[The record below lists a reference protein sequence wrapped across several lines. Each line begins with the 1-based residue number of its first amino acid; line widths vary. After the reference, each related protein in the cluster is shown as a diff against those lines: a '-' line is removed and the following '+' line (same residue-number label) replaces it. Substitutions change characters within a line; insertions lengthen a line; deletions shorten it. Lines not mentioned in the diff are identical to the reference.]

1 MNKFQFIY
9 GAGIT
14 AVLNLLLY
22 ITTLGGEIIKSG
34 LVVSLITIFIFS
46 VGVKIVLAN
55 TIKDGQSTDWKS
67 IVSFAFGSGIVT
79 IVTLVLSLLAIV

>member
-22 ITTLGGEIIKSG
+22 ITALGGEIIKSG
-34 LVVSLITIFIFS
+34 LVISLITIFIFS
-46 VGVKIVLAN
+46 VGVKIALAN
-55 TIKDGQSTDWKS
+55 TVKDGQSTDWKS
-67 IVSFAFGSGIVT
+67 VGSFALGSGIVT
-79 IVTLVLSLLAIV
+79 IITLVLSLLAIV

>member
-1 MNKFQFIY
+1 MSKFQFIY

-22 ITTLGGEIIKSG
+22 ITALGGEIIKSG
-34 LVVSLITIFIFS
+34 LVISLITIFIFS
-46 VGVKIVLAN
+46 VGVKIALAN
-55 TIKDGQSTDWKS
+55 TVKDGEATDWKA
-67 IVSFAFGSGIVT
+67 VGSFVLGSGIVT